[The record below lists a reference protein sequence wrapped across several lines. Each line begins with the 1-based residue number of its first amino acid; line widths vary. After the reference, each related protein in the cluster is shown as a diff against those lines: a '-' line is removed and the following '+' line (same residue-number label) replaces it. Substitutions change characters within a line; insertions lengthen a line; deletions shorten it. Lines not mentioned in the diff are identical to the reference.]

1 MTEKQRQERE
11 RKRLEI
17 AYKENG
23 LNNKGLPSE
32 KNPVERY
39 TIAEEEEDGE
49 KVERVQSEEVTAQ
62 EIINQIEDLKETFE
76 NENNIS
82 NWRKES
88 PSLWSAFCLRCGSEV
103 FGNGK
108 KNLLKEIQTPQETNT
123 EKRARTGLYG
133 RYDIEKIETIY
144 NYYKY
149 LCGLLD
155 VPVRVY
161 DFAQLTGMT
170 RQVIYEKSYNL
181 TSSIRDFYQKIS
193 ADNEQSLEN
202 IAIGGKRSTV
212 GVLAT
217 LNHRHGWDKSQNVR
231 QEDTT
236 NTIKAV
242 ELPRLGQNSQE

>member
-17 AYKENG
+17 AYRENG
-23 LNNKGLPSE
+23 LNKKGLPTD
-32 KNPVERY
+32 KNPIEERY
-39 TIAEEEEDGE
+39 MIEEDGAGVE
-49 KVERVQSEEVTAQ
+49 KVHSEEITAQ
-62 EIINQIEDLKETFE
+62 EIINQIEDLKEVFE

-88 PSLWSAFCLRCGSEV
+88 PSMWSAFCLRCGSEV
-103 FGNGK
+103 FGNGS
-108 KNLLKEIQTPQETNT
+108 KNLLKERQTP
-123 EKRARTGLYG
+123 TGESVPIRGEYG
-133 RYDIEKIETIY
+133 KYNVELLESIY

-161 DFAQLTGMT
+161 DFAHLVGM
-170 RQVIYEKSYNL
+170 QKSVIYEKSFNL
-181 TSSIRDFYQKIS
+181 TSSVRFFFQKIS

-217 LNHRHGWDKSQNVR
+217 LNHRHGWDKSQNIR
-231 QEDTT
+231 QENTT
-236 NTIKAV
+236 ATIKAV
-242 ELPRLGQNSQE
+242 ELPRLGQNPQE